1 MSTTRFPSGVTNQVI
16 TNVLGGM
23 GQLDPTKY
31 ITYFDDF
38 VGKSISNGTT
48 TAVAGYGGLATA
60 ATTITVGTPVA
71 AFLLNPSKAAFCTIQ
86 AALATVAANTMVFG
100 FIGSAKGIFITL
112 TGGTS
117 LQISIVGAATTSVT
131 YTVSYADAQMVQA
144 GFCYLPGKGVQVYFN
159 GVLIGIVTDM
169 TNFDSTDN
177 LAFSFTPTGATATID
192 YLFAAQ
198 ER

>member
-1 MSTTRFPSGVTNQVI
+1 MSTTRFTSGVTNQVI
-16 TNVLGGM
+16 TDVLGAM

-31 ITYFDDF
+31 ITFFDDF

-48 TAVAGYGGLATA
+48 TATAGAGGLATA
-60 ATTITVGTPVA
+60 ATTIAVGTPVA
-71 AFLLNPSKAAFCTIQ
+71 CFQLNASKMAFCTVQ
-86 AALATVAANTMVFG
+86 ASIATVAANTMVFG

-117 LQISIVGAATTSVT
+117 LQISIVGAATTSAT
-131 YTVSYADAQMVQA
+131 YTVAYTDTQMIQA
-144 GFCYLPGKGVQVYFN
+144 GFSYIPGKGVQVYFN
-159 GVLIGIVTDM
+159 GEKLGTVTDM

-177 LAFSFTPTGATATID
+177 LVFSFTPTGATATID